1 MRMRYLIALG
11 LCLLVACSD
20 PTTPSWETHI
30 DAFISSELTAKEIP
44 ALSITIIDENQ
55 VAWSKGY
62 GEASPEVPTTSQ
74 TVYRVASV
82 SKLFTAL
89 AVMQMVEDSLLSLD
103 EPVTSWV
110 PDFAPDK
117 PYNTPITLRQL
128 LSHRSGLVREPPV
141 GHYFDDTSPT
151 LSKTVESLNNTRLI
165 SEPTKR
171 TKYSNAAVS
180 LAGHILSQA
189 AGMPFHE
196 FVQSQL
202 IKPMGL
208 KNTSFAQREDLRN
221 NLGKGYMWRYDTS
234 DLTEAPV
241 FELGIGPA
249 GNLYTTTEDLGI
261 FIRTLFAIERDERP
275 DLLSAKSLREMW
287 TVQFSDDS
295 SGFGIG
301 FHVSDNNGQ
310 LRIGHAGMIYGY
322 STRVYAL
329 PGREI
334 GVAVVANLDAVNS
347 VVDRIAAYAL
357 DLVLASKSG
366 NPLPT
371 RPTYTLVDSVTA
383 RAVDGAYGEDI
394 VLTERNGKLSIEK
407 APVRV
412 TVRKENDVFVTD
424 GRLGHGEYLSVSN
437 DTLISGDG
445 RFSRRPARHAAPPSV
460 EQQGLIGEYG
470 WDHNVLYIYESEG
483 QLHALIEWFF
493 EYPLEK
499 IADDLYRFPYYSLY
513 AEETLKFA
521 RDDNGRAVEAN
532 LEGIVFNR
540 RNIEPE
546 DGAVFKIVPRAP
558 MDSLRRIAMEATP
571 PDEEGVFRDIDLV
584 ELISLDETI
593 KLDIRYATRDNFMDE
608 VFYTQARA
616 FLQRPAA
623 EALLSAH
630 QSLKPYGYGLVVYD
644 GYRPWY
650 VTKMFYD
657 ATPDDL
663 RHFVANPANGSR
675 HNRGCAVDIGLY
687 YLSSGKIAASVSG
700 YDEFTPRAYSDYP
713 GGSSEARYHR
723 ELLRDVMEEAGF
735 TVYEAEWWHFDFKGW
750 HHYPIVNET
759 FEDLN

>member
-1 MRMRYLIALG
+1 MRYLIALG
-11 LCLLVACSD
+11 LCLLVACSNQS
-20 PTTPSWETHI
+20 TPPWEANI
-30 DAFISSELTAKEIP
+30 DAFISSELNAKQIP
-44 ALSITIIDENQ
+44 ALSITIVDGDQ
-55 VAWSKGY
+55 VAWTKGY
-62 GEASPEVPTTSQ
+62 GEASPGVPTTSQ

-89 AVMQMVEDSLLSLD
+89 AVMQMVEDGLLGLD

-110 PDFAPDK
+110 RDFSPDAPYD
-117 PYNTPITLRQL
+117 TPITLRQL

-141 GHYFDDTSPT
+141 GHYFDNTSPT
-151 LSKTVESLNNTRLI
+151 LSKTIESLNNTRLI

-189 AGMPFHE
+189 AGMPFNE
-196 FVQSQL
+196 FVQTQL
-202 IKPMGL
+202 IDPMGL
-208 KNTSFAQREDLRN
+208 KNTSFAPREDLRY
-221 NLGKGYMWRYDTS
+221 NLGVGYMWRYDTTE
-234 DLTEAPV
+234 LTEAPV

-249 GNLYTTTEDLGI
+249 GNLYTATEDLGK
-261 FIRTLFAIERDERP
+261 FIHTLFAISRDERP
-275 DLLSAKSLREMW
+275 DLLSARSLQEMW

-295 SGFGIG
+295 SGFGLG
-301 FHVSDNNGQ
+301 FHVSDHNGQ
-310 LRIGHAGMIYGY
+310 SRIGHAGMIYGY

-329 PGREI
+329 PSQET

-357 DLVLASKSG
+357 DLVLASIDG

-371 RPTYTLVDSVTA
+371 RPTYSLVDSITA

-394 VLTERNGKLSIEK
+394 VLTERNGKLWIEK
-407 APVRV
+407 DPVRV
-412 TVRKENDVFVTD
+412 AVKEDNNEFVTD
-424 GRLGHGEYLSVSN
+424 GRLGHGDYFSISN
-437 DTLISGDG
+437 DTLVSVDG
-445 RFSRRPARHAAPPSV
+445 RFGRRPTHHPAPPSV

-483 QLHALIEWFF
+483 HLHALIEWFF
-493 EYPLEK
+493 DYPLEK
-499 IADDLYRFPYYSLY
+499 IADDLYRFPYNSLY
-513 AEETLKFA
+513 AEEVLKFA
-521 RDDNGRAVEAN
+521 RDGNGRAVEAN
-532 LEGIVFNR
+532 LEGIVFKR

-546 DGAVFKIVPRAP
+546 EGAVFKIIPRAP
-558 MDSLRRIAMEATP
+558 IDSLRRIATEAVP

-584 ELISLDETI
+584 DLTSLDETI

-608 VFYTQARA
+608 VFYTQPRA

-630 QSLKPYGYGLVVYD
+630 QSLKPFGYGLIVYD

-687 YLSSGKIAASVSG
+687 YLSSGEVAASVSG

-735 TVYEAEWWHFDFKGW
+735 TVYEAEWWHFDFIGW
-750 HHYPIVNET
+750 HHYPIVNEK

>member
-1 MRMRYLIALG
+1 MRYSIALG
-11 LCLLVACSD
+11 LCLLVTCSD
-20 PTTPSWETHI
+20 QPPPSWEARI
-30 DAFISSELTAKEIP
+30 DTFISSELTAKKIP
-44 ALSITIIDENQ
+44 ALSITIVDGDQ
-55 VAWSKGY
+55 VAWTKGY
-62 GEASPEVPTTSQ
+62 GEAAPGIPTTSE

-103 EPVTSWV
+103 DPVTSWV
-110 PDFAPDK
+110 PYFAPDK
-117 PYNTPITLRQL
+117 PSDIPITLRQL
-128 LSHRSGLVREPPV
+128 LSHRSGLVREPPA

-165 SEPTKR
+165 SEPGKR

-180 LAGHILSQA
+180 LAGYILSQA
-189 AGMPFHE
+189 AGVPFNE
-196 FVQSQL
+196 FVQTRL
-202 IKPMGL
+202 IDPMGL
-208 KNTSFAQREDLRN
+208 IYTSFAPREDLRN
-221 NLGKGYMWRYDTS
+221 NLGRGYMWRYDTTE
-234 DLTEAPV
+234 LTEAPV

-249 GNLYTTTEDLGI
+249 GNLYTTTEDLGK
-261 FIRTLFAIERDERP
+261 FIHTLFAIERDERP
-275 DLLSAKSLREMW
+275 DLLSARSLQKMW
-287 TVQFSDDS
+287 TVQFSDNS

-301 FHVSDNNGQ
+301 FHISDHNGL

-329 PGREI
+329 PSQEI
-334 GVAVVANLDAVNS
+334 GVAVVANLDAVNP

-357 DLVLASKSG
+357 DLVVASKNGTS
-366 NPLPT
+366 LPT
-371 RPTYTLVDSVTA
+371 RPTYTVVDSMTA
-383 RAVDGAYGEDI
+383 KAVDGAYGEDI
-394 VLTERNGKLSIEK
+394 VLTERNGKLWIEK
-407 APVRV
+407 DAVRV
-412 TVRKENDVFVTD
+412 AVREEDNVFVTD
-424 GRLGHGEYLSVSN
+424 GRLGHGNYFSISN
-437 DTLISGDG
+437 DTLISVDG
-445 RFSRRPARHAAPPSV
+445 RFGRRPAHRPVPPSV

-470 WDHNVLYIYESEG
+470 WDHNVLNIYESKG
-483 QLHALIEWFF
+483 RLHALIEWFF

-499 IADDLYRFPYYSLY
+499 IADDLYRFPYNSLY
-513 AEETLKFA
+513 AEENLKFS
-521 RDDNGRAVEAN
+521 RDGNGRAVEAN
-532 LEGIVFNR
+532 LEGVVFKR

-546 DGAVFKIVPRAP
+546 EGAVFKIIPRAP
-558 MDSLRRIAMEATP
+558 IDSLRRTAMAAVP
-571 PDEEGVFRDIDLV
+571 PHEEGVFKDVDLV
-584 ELISLDETI
+584 DLTSLDETI

-630 QSLKPYGYGLVVYD
+630 QSLNQFGYGLVVYD

-687 YLSSGKIAASVSG
+687 YLSSGEIAASVSG

-750 HHYPIVNET
+750 HHYPIVNKK
-759 FEDLN
+759 FENLN